1 MLTVQV
7 SNSIIKRKP
16 GFYPTIDS
24 VFAMTVAA
32 FDKLKL
38 DHFRYRSDRSDDI
51 SELTFI
57 FNNRVRSPPKGTYF
71 GEPDKVVWLPDEHIS
86 RLEFRTYKKKLVSSS
101 TKRIT
106 GFFYYPYSLSV
117 NEGKSVHIMPSKQT
131 TY

>member
-38 DHFRYRSDRSDDI
+38 DHFRYRSDRSNDI

-86 RLEFRTYKKKLVSSS
+86 RLEFRT
-101 TKRIT
+101 
-106 GFFYYPYSLSV
+106 
-117 NEGKSVHIMPSKQT
+117 
-131 TY
+131 